1 MTPVGVVLA
10 PGRGRVTI
18 PAKIFNE
25 QPTTLLAEVRGD
37 E

>member
-10 PGRGRVTI
+10 TGRGRVTI

-25 QPTTLLAEVRGD
+25 QPTTLLAEVGSN